1 MHAGTYKD
9 EMTTTLYNIGA
20 DVCHTKLAA
29 FVKLCG
35 ESFKFPRPVQFGF
48 VSRPTFGFAFL
59 GELYDMYE
67 G

>member
-35 ESFKFPRPVQFGF
+35 ETESF
-48 VSRPTFGFAFL
+48 
-59 GELYDMYE
+59 
-67 G
+67 